1 MEAKKSILDI
11 STGHVTLKSREWLDA
26 QAVIST
32 AYRDEAKDEA
42 PISTIAGFGY
52 GWFLTANP
60 SESALERM
68 PEDVKAIVEY
78 ARSQRC
84 DYVVLDRDADA
95 VDDLP
100 TYE

>member
-11 STGHVTLKSREWLDA
+11 STGHVTLPSREWLDA
-26 QAVIST
+26 QAVISA

-60 SESALERM
+60 SESALKRM
-68 PEDVKAIVEY
+68 PEDVKAILAY
-78 ARSQRC
+78 ARSRRC
-84 DYVVLDRDADA
+84 AYVVLDRDADA
-95 VDDLP
+95 IDELP
-100 TYE
+100 SYE